1 MGGQLSTL
9 IKEKFSEDNE
19 NDFVILHYIIKHLK

>member
-9 IKEKFSEDNE
+9 IKEKSSEDNE
-19 NDFVILHYIIKHLK
+19 NDFVILHYIIKPLK

>member
-1 MGGQLSTL
+1 MGDQLSTP
-9 IKEKFSEDNE
+9 IKEKLSENNE